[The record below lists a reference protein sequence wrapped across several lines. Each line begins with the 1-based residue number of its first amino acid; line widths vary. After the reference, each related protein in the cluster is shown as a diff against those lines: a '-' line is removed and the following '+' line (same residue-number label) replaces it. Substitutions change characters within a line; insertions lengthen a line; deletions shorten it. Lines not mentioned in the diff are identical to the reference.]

1 MTQAPRLAASERRAQ
16 LLAIAV
22 DLAGRYGLNAVT
34 RELLASS
41 AKVSPSLVTLYWPLR
56 GARELETPGLRD
68 AIVSEAVRMGMPA
81 LAVTDHGAMFGALRF
96 YETARAAGI
105 TPIIGVTAIR
115 YQSHPIHAAGYRLRY
130 RHPSPVINANAS
142 PAPPIC
148 HHACHTGGE

>member
-68 AIVSEAVRMGMPA
+68 AIVSEAVRLGKHAVVLQGLALGVPSA
-81 LAVTDHGAMFGALRF
+81 LALDS
-96 YETARAAGI
+96 ETKRRAARAAY
-105 TPIIGVTAIR
+105 P
-115 YQSHPIHAAGYRLRY
+115 
-130 RHPSPVINANAS
+130 
-142 PAPPIC
+142 
-148 HHACHTGGE
+148 